1 MSVHVE
7 VPRGGTRKAKD
18 GSWTVPNMPSHYG
31 HFNGTKGADGEE
43 VDVYLGG
50 HPNETVAWVIDQVDA
65 KTKEFDEH
73 KVMAGFASRD
83 EAVKAYGRSFS
94 DGKGAQRMGHITPVH
109 VADLKPWVKGRNAKH
124 PFVNQRAASARSE
137 NVQGFAL

>member
-1 MSVHVE
+1 MDIHIE

-18 GSWTVPNMPSHYG
+18 GSWTVTNMPSHYG
-31 HFNGTKGADGEE
+31 YFADTRGADGEE

-50 HPNETVAWVIDQVDA
+50 HPNESVAWVIDQVDA
-65 KTKEFDEH
+65 RTGDFDEH

-94 DGKGAQRMGHITPVH
+94 DSKGPQRLGHITPVH
-109 VADLKPWVKGRNAKH
+109 VDDLKAWVKGRSAKR
-124 PFVNQRAASARSE
+124 PFADQRAASARAE
-137 NVQGFAL
+137 NVKGFAS